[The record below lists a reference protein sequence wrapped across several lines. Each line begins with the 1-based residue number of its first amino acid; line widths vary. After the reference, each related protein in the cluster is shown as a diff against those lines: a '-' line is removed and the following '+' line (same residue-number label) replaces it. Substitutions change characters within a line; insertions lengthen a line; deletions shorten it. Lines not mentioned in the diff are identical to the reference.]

1 MGYVARAE
9 NIEVP
14 CYSDWEITLTW
25 YTSTAKSATVDLTN
39 YTARLDIRRKVSD
52 SPAVATL
59 TNSSGITLGGAAGT
73 IVIALTDTQTAAIT
87 PGPAVYDLEMIDG
100 SGKIR
105 RLIEGS
111 LTFTPSVTRN

>member
-14 CYSDWEITLTW
+14 CYADWDITLTW
-25 YTSTAKSATVDLTN
+25 YTTIAETAVVDLTN
-39 YTARLDIRRKVSD
+39 YTARMKIRRKQSD
-52 SPAVATL
+52 SGHLASL
-59 TNSSGITLGGAAGT
+59 TNSSGITLGGSAGT
-73 IVIALTDTQTAAIT
+73 IVIKLTDTQTAAIT

-100 SGKIR
+100 SGYVR

-111 LTFTPSVTRN
+111 LTFIPSVTRN